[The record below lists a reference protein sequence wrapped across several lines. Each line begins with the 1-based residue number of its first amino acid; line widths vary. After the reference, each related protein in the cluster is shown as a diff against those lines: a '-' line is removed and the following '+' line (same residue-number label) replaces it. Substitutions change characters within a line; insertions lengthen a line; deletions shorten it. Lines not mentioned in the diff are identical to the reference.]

1 MSHTRNGDTK
11 HHNKKTQPTT
21 PRPGQLAIKVHGLW
35 WEVRSLTF
43 SIWLVHEKC
52 FIMYSRVKYYLQIH
66 FKECEIYIEVLYDY
80 IYHWMAYRRSPP
92 LCGSIYL
99 SIWILAICTLT
110 VSHTNFQLYKHLH
123 FIMWL
128 GDCSPNLGVSATK
141 DPILFPSNCSWFT
154 ESFSCSLR
162 LWVNFRLPQQ
172 HWQGQ

>member
-110 VSHTNFQLYKHLH
+110 VSHTNFSALQASTLYHVARGLLTKLRCLSNQGSNSVPPRTAHDLQNH
-123 FIMWL
+123 FL
-128 GDCSPNLGVSATK
+128 AP
-141 DPILFPSNCSWFT
+141 
-154 ESFSCSLR
+154 
-162 LWVNFRLPQQ
+162 
-172 HWQGQ
+172 